1 MTRALRSIA
10 VALVASTVLVS
21 TAGAVERD
29 PAKAEAL
36 FREGIELLKKDDWQ
50 TACPKFSESMGLDP
64 SVGAAINIARCDDR
78 AGKIAT
84 AWQGFQGARV
94 LNRGAA
100 GEVLSPQA
108 DQFINESIARLEPRL
123 PKIVV
128 SAPNAPIDLVIT
140 RDGAP
145 FTTLDK
151 ELTTD
156 PGRSRFIATATG
168 YERLELESEML
179 EGKTV
184 RVLIQLKP
192 AQAGPT
198 RRGIQPPPPPAKQE
212 GFGPQAIAG
221 FAIGGVG
228 AASLI
233 VSAITGGIAF
243 AEASSIDEQCT
254 TEPGCS
260 GPTYDDA
267 SDAHDRAQGLALGST
282 ITMFAGIAFAGTGLI
297 LVLTEPSQKSERV
310 VLAPAVGLGFAGV
323 VMKGE
328 L

>member
-1 MTRALRSIA
+1 MTRALRSLSIA
-10 VALVASTVLVS
+10 VAASLLVSSTVS
-21 TAGAVERD
+21 AAERD
-29 PAKAEAL
+29 PAKADAL

-50 TACPKFSESMGLDP
+50 TACPKFTESMGLDP

-123 PKIVV
+123 PKVVV
-128 SAPNAPIDLVIT
+128 SAPNAPADLVIT

-168 YERLELESEML
+168 YERLELESEIL

-192 AQAGPT
+192 AQAAPT
-198 RRGIQPPPPPAKQE
+198 RPGVQPPPPPAKQE
-212 GFGPQAIAG
+212 GFGAQGIAG

-228 AASLI
+228 VASLL
-233 VSAITGGIAF
+233 VSAITGGVAF
-243 AEASSIDEQCT
+243 GEASSIDEQCT

-267 SDAHDRAQGLALGST
+267 SEAHDRAQALALGST

-297 LVLTEPSQKSERV
+297 LVLTEPSEKSEPL

-328 L
+328 I